1 MEELHRQIDAIFV
14 AESSQVLA
22 ALIASLNDFDL
33 AEDALQDACVA
44 ALERWSTDGIP
55 TRPGAWLLTTGR
67 RKAIDRLRRTAV
79 FTRQYATLAHAARS
93 AYLQQLF
100 VPEAEV
106 SYPDD
111 RLKLLFTCCHPALD
125 LDAQVALTLHTLG
138 GLNTTEIAHT
148 FLVPIPTM
156 AQRLTRAKRKIRD
169 AGIPYRVPALTE
181 LPARLAGVL
190 AVLYLIFN
198 AGYTAMVGEQLIRID
213 LCEEAIRLA
222 RILLALLQREDY
234 ATAETLGLLA
244 LLLLHHARRDARRGP
259 TEELIVL
266 DEQDRS
272 RWHDVEIMEGVAFL
286 DLALAQRQP
295 GPFQIQAAI
304 AALHAEASDAQAT
317 DWRQIA
323 LLYQTLATWQP
334 GPVIALNHAV
344 AIAMADGPAVGL
356 RLLDDPVLAR
366 ALNTYHY
373 YHAARADLL
382 RRLQQFTAACAAY
395 DRAIGCCENAA
406 ERRFLSHRRAALS
419 TVQEES

>member
-1 MEELHRQIDAIFV
+1 MEDLHHQINAIFV

-33 AEDALQDACVA
+33 AEDALQDACLA
-44 ALERWSTDGIP
+44 ALERWRTDGIP
-55 TRPGAWLLTTGR
+55 ARPGAWLLTTGR

-79 FTRQYATLAHAARS
+79 LTRQYATLAHAARS
-93 AYLQQLF
+93 AYLQQLY
-100 VPEAEV
+100 VPETEV

-111 RLKLLFTCCHPALD
+111 RLKLLFTCCHPALE
-125 LDAQVALTLHTLG
+125 LNAQVALTLHTLG

-169 AGIPYRVPALTE
+169 AGIPFRVPALAE

-198 AGYTAMVGEQLIRID
+198 AGYTAMTGDQLIRID

-222 RILLALLQREDY
+222 RVLLTLLHREGY
-234 ATAETLGLLA
+234 ATAEAQGLLA

-259 TEELIVL
+259 AEELIVM

-272 RWHDVEIMEGVAFL
+272 RWHDAEIAEGTTFL
-286 DLALAQRQP
+286 DLAIAQHQP

-304 AALHAEASDAQAT
+304 AALHAEAVDAQAT

-323 LLYQTLATWQP
+323 LLYQSLATWQP

-344 AIAMADGPAVGL
+344 AIAMAEGPAAGL
-356 RLLDDPVLAR
+356 RLLDDPELAQ

-382 RRLQQFTAACAAY
+382 RRLRQYSAACAAY
-395 DRAIGCCENAA
+395 ERAISYCENSA
-406 ERRFLSHRRAALS
+406 ERRFLSQRRAALCR
-419 TVQEES
+419 VQEDS